1 MTPRYSVDATK
12 SAWRVV
18 DGDVVLIHAE
28 TTHYYSLNESGTRL
42 WKLLLEHDLTADEA
56 AAALATAYGVD
67 VGGIREDVAR
77 LLENL
82 REEGLVAARGDGGA
96 VPAPLSTARDDE
108 AGSYAP
114 PELLK
119 YDTLEELVVSGE

>member
-1 MTPRYSVDATK
+1 MTSRYSVDATK

-18 DGDVVLIHAE
+18 DGDVVLINAE
-28 TTHYYSLNESGTRL
+28 TTYYYSLNESGTRV
-42 WKLLLEHDLTADEA
+42 WKLLLEHELTTDEA

-67 VGGIREDVAR
+67 VDGIRGDVAR
-77 LLENL
+77 LLESL
-82 REEGLVAARGDGGA
+82 REEGLVAANREGEGSPARLALERDGD
-96 VPAPLSTARDDE
+96 

>member
-18 DGDVVLIHAE
+18 DGDVVIINAE
-28 TTHYYSLNESGTRL
+28 TTYYYSLNESGTRV
-42 WKLLLEHDLTADEA
+42 WKLLLEHELSIEEIAR
-56 AAALATAYGVD
+56 ALATAYDVD
-67 VGGIREDVAR
+67 VGQGAEDAAR
-77 LLENL
+77 LLERL
-82 REEGLVAARGDGGA
+82 HEEGLVAVRSDDDAAPRAHVDGSAR
-96 VPAPLSTARDDE
+96 E